1 MIKKIIAY
9 VFLYRKSFM
18 MKNDEFNNFC
28 NKIIKDKDE
37 QINKTTKDELKS
49 FSSFSMNQNITLN
62 SLKYL
67 NALNTLNT
75 LNDLNNSL
83 KELKDSTKNLS
94 EIDNLKKLNDSIS
107 FFQQYQNNLRNIS
120 DALDNSD
127 RS

>member
-1 MIKKIIAY
+1 
-9 VFLYRKSFM
+9 

-49 FSSFSMNQNITLN
+49 FSSFSMNQNITLTY
-62 SLKYL
+62 LKYL
-67 NALNTLNT
+67 NALNT

-94 EIDNLKKLNDSIS
+94 EIDNLKKLNDCIS
-107 FFQQYQNNLRNIS
+107 FFQQCQNNLRNIS
-120 DALDNSD
+120 DALDNSNK
-127 RS
+127 S